1 MQGPTEECAQFISK
15 LKEAVDRSL
24 KDTSLRKIILKQL
37 AFDNANKDC
46 QAIIRP
52 IREQGGTMEYLKACQ
67 NVGTIQHKAKI
78 AALKTLNASQKYK
91 VKCFNCGKPGHM
103 RKQCRLP

>member
-1 MQGPTEECAQFISK
+1 M
-15 LKEAVDRSL
+15 
-24 KDTSLRKIILKQL
+24 KQL
-37 AFDNANKDC
+37 AFDSANEDC

-52 IREQGGTMEYLKACQ
+52 IREQGGVMEYLKACR
-67 NVGTIQHKAKI
+67 NVGMIQHKA
-78 AALKTLNASQKYK
+78 ALETLNASQKYK